1 MSDLEEVMRT
11 ETESDEYEDLYQG
24 WVSTTIQISLLKHNI
39 LHSYKI
45 LFPSQQM
52 QIPRDGE

>member
-24 WVSTTIQISLLKHNI
+24 WDSTTIQITLLKHNI
-39 LHSYKI
+39 LHS
-45 LFPSQQM
+45 
-52 QIPRDGE
+52 